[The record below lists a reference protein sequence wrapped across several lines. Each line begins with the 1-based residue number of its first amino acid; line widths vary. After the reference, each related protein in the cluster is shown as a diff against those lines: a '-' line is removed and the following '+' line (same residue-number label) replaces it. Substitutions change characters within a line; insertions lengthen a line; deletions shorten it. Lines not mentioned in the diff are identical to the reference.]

1 MLKMRNTLCNSN
13 EVYLT
18 SKHIETKKLRSY
30 MQWSKGG
37 KVESLFPKSFT
48 KMYHR
53 ALSDSH
59 IRKCGIED
67 VIRMQ
72 QELFTLYQV
81 AGLSTDTIVSLAE
94 QEITKRIITMH
105 AATGITKQVR
115 LSHGKTLNF
124 NSEYVEIWHTKLD
137 TISYKTVDYFT

>member
-30 MQWSKGG
+30 MQWSRGG
-37 KVESLFPKSFT
+37 KVETLFPKSFT

-53 ALSDSH
+53 ALSESH
-59 IRKCGIED
+59 IRKCSIED

-72 QELFTLYQV
+72 QELFTLYQA

-94 QEITKRIITMH
+94 QEITKTDYHNARSYRH
-105 AATGITKQVR
+105 
-115 LSHGKTLNF
+115 
-124 NSEYVEIWHTKLD
+124 
-137 TISYKTVDYFT
+137 YKTGEIIPRKNIKFQ

>member
-59 IRKCGIED
+59 IRKCSIED

-81 AGLSTDTIVSLAE
+81 CRTIDRYHCIISRTRDNKTDYHNARSY
-94 QEITKRIITMH
+94 RH
-105 AATGITKQVR
+105 
-115 LSHGKTLNF
+115 
-124 NSEYVEIWHTKLD
+124 
-137 TISYKTVDYFT
+137 YKTGEIIPRKNIKFQ